1 MVAGSRPTLLSCPGA
16 ENAITL
22 EDFFLKVYNLMI
34 NLKLHTYI
42 HINTYLHTY
51 KQEEA
56 PGKTCIVGSGYAAL
70 QFASF
75 LTKLNQGQVTVLL
88 R

>member
-1 MVAGSRPTLLSCPGA
+1 MVAGSRPTLLNCPGA

-22 EDFFLKVYNLMI
+22 EDLFLKVYNLMI
-34 NLKLHTYI
+34 NLKLRIYI
-42 HINTYLHTY
+42 HTY

-70 QFASF
+70 QCASF